1 MELFSRCRN
10 CSAKTTGKVRHVIGS
25 MIKIQQVCEVCEI
38 TYHWQSQPIVAGKP
52 AGNLIIS
59 AGILF
64 SGALPSKV
72 LRMYKFCKI
81 ACISNSTFMNHQKY
95 YLFPSISHVWSNFQ
109 HDYFN
114 DVKLDGRAVVL
125 GGDGRAD
132 TPGHSAK
139 FGCYS
144 VVYLDEGIVA
154 DIQTIIFAVLLI
166 SLLCLKKK
174 FWCFVFPF
182 RAMSWKVVH
191 IWKKKAWS
199 DVLIFSNP
207 KTLTS
212 KHLWLIGMCKLS
224 SGWERTCLKVSIY
237 LMCGM
242 LLKVTLNS

>member
-25 MIKIQQVCEVCEI
+25 MIKIQQVCEVCEFI
-38 TYHWQSQPIVAGKP
+38 YHWLSQPIVAGKP

-139 FGCYS
+139 FGCYR
-144 VVYLDEGIVA
+144 VVDLDEGIVA
-154 DIQTIIFAVLLI
+154 DIQLVQVNNYICCIIVKFTSMFKKNTDVSFFLL
-166 SLLCLKKK
+166 
-174 FWCFVFPF
+174 
-182 RAMSWKVVH
+182 
-191 IWKKKAWS
+191 
-199 DVLIFSNP
+199 
-207 KTLTS
+207 
-212 KHLWLIGMCKLS
+212 
-224 SGWERTCLKVSIY
+224 EQ
-237 LMCGM
+237 
-242 LLKVTLNS
+242 